1 MWGQR
6 RAHCA
11 MHQRIAHRSTRG
23 EVQEGGKV
31 TKFVRQ
37 SEGKK
42 TPAKSGTAS
51 PSFVHESGGAGLL
64 TEKTGITIVVPCFNE
79 ELALRNLR
87 DCLQTVQGSLGQ
99 TYSVSI
105 VLVDDGSTDKTWKLM
120 HELFGSDQDCVLLR
134 QPRNLGLA
142 AAI

>member
-11 MHQRIAHRSTRG
+11 MHQRIAHRSTG
-23 EVQEGGKV
+23 DEVQEGGKV
-31 TKFVRQ
+31 TKLVRQ
-37 SEGKK
+37 SQGKK
-42 TPAKSGTAS
+42 SPAKNGTVS
-51 PSFVHESGGAGLL
+51 PSFVHESGATGLL

-87 DCLQTVQGSLGQ
+87 DRLQTLQGALGQ

-105 VLVDDGSTDKTWKLM
+105 V
-120 HELFGSDQDCVLLR
+120 
-134 QPRNLGLA
+134 
-142 AAI
+142 I